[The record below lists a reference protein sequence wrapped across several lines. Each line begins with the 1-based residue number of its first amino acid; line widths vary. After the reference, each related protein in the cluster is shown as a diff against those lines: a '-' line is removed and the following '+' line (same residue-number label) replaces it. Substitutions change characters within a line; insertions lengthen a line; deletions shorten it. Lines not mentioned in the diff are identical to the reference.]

1 MKKLIMMAMIAT
13 SVVVMG
19 DEVKE
24 IKVEEPVKTV
34 VTMPIEGI
42 EGFSQEEMNIILE
55 RDQERAKWLAER
67 VKAAQEKEEAKKVEE
82 KALEV
87 EPEVKRVVEDKHPI
101 VSQVITVNEM
111 FNHRTVECFVDDWV
125 VVRLN
130 AQDGNRWELG
140 EDKNG
145 VVDLLMT
152 YHNAEGKKPRVVNLD
167 WDFDEDEGELVTIQ
181 PNAPRRT
188 ANLRSSIFPSQA
200 PRPGARPAP
209 SMNVRPNNNEVY
221 VFEFQAMKEGVE
233 KITLNHIDT
242 HMYIQ
247 MIGAPRPPQIP
258 PFEITV
264 KVLPDEKTNVT
275 DTVRVK
281 GKDSNNFETVN
292 IENKT
297 VQVKVGD
304 TIEVMLQNKL
314 SSGFDWDNNDN
325 INAGVITRTDYQYR
339 MGYFVN
345 TYKVEKAGTCAIYL
359 IYMRPHEPNNFDL
372 NKFYT
377 LRVEAKE

>member
-1 MKKLIMMAMIAT
+1 MKNLIAMALMVT
-13 SVVVMG
+13 SVAVMG

-24 IKVEEPVKTV
+24 LTVEEPVKTV

-42 EGFSQEEMNIILE
+42 EGFSQEEVRIILE

-67 VKAAQEKEEAKKVEE
+67 VKAAQEKEEAKKAEE

-87 EPEVKRVVEDKHPI
+87 EPEVKRVEDKHPI
-101 VSQVITVNEM
+101 VSQVIPVNEM
-111 FNHRTVECFVDDWV
+111 FNHRTIECYVDDWIV
-125 VVRLN
+125 IRLN

-188 ANLRSSIFPSQA
+188 ANPRARLA
-200 PRPGARPAP
+200 PG
-209 SMNVRPNNNEVY
+209 MNVRPNNNEVY

-233 KITLNHIDT
+233 KIILNHIDT

-247 MIGAPRPPQIP
+247 MIGAPRPMQIP

-281 GKDSNNFETVN
+281 DKDSNNFETVN

-297 VQVKVGD
+297 IQVKVGD